1 MLRSHDLK
9 DVIRIG
15 SAALACSGVDDLR
28 HQVIALLPEAFQT
41 ERGCF
46 YLAHKFPCFRI
57 DMHNLVS
64 KGVDPSFMDIYRQHF
79 QKVDPLYKKS
89 VESSDSVLIMSD
101 TISRKDFMLSE
112 YYNDFLKP
120 QSIAYQMAIHLKSNG
135 KLLGVVV
142 LARSGHEREFSEREK
157 AKAETIAPSL
167 AAALERV
174 TFLDKLAKSSELI
187 SSISPEMP
195 YEGVIVLDESME
207 PLFVNEG
214 ARCSLAALVESTES
228 VENPL
233 FALPEKLQMQVEE
246 LIEVA
251 KRERDGAVKRE
262 FSILNKKTGQT
273 VSCKLSVEYE
283 FRGSR
288 LCVIGIGQEKH
299 ADRLK
304 DLGLTRRESEIVR
317 LVCQGLK
324 NSEIGEKLFISE
336 ATVENHLHSIFEK
349 MGVRNRAN
357 LVYRVT
363 HSGNQ

>member
-28 HQVIALLPEAFQT
+28 HQVVALLPEAFQT
-41 ERGCF
+41 ERVCF

-57 DMHNLVS
+57 DLYNLVS

-120 QSIAYQMAIHLKSNG
+120 QSIAYQMAIHLKSSG
-135 KLLGVVV
+135 GLLGVVV
-142 LARSGHEREFSEREK
+142 LARSGDEREFSEREK

-187 SSISPEMP
+187 SSIGPELP

-207 PLFVNEG
+207 PLFVNEQ
-214 ARCSLAALVESTES
+214 ARRSLAALAESTEPA
-228 VENPL
+228 ENPL
-233 FALPEKLQMQVEE
+233 FDLPEQLQTQLEDL
-246 LIEVA
+246 LIVA

-273 VSCKLSVEYE
+273 VSYKLSVEYE

-288 LCVIGIGQEKH
+288 LCVIGVGQDKRS
-299 ADRLK
+299 DNLK
-304 DLGLTRRESEIVR
+304 AWGLTRRESEIVG
-317 LVCQGLK
+317 LVCQGHK
-324 NSEIGEKLFISE
+324 NNEIAEKLFISE

-349 MGVRNRAN
+349 VGVKNRAS
-357 LVYRVT
+357 LIYRA
-363 HSGNQ
+363 GNVHTK